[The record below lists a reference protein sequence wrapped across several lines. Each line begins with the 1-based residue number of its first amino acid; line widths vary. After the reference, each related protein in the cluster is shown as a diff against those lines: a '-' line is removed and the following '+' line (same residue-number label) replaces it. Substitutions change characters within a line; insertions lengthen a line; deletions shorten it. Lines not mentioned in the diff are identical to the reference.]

1 MDNDDVSDALF
12 DEKPDYE
19 ESESEARLEPDY
31 DSPISPEIQ
40 TGGRKRKGSRKIKR
54 KSRRS
59 KKSKK
64 SRRSKRS
71 SKRSKK
77 RSRRHRR

>member
-40 TGGRKRKGSRKIKR
+40 TGGRKRKGSRKIRRSKR

-59 KKSKK
+59 K
-64 SRRSKRS
+64 RSKRS
-71 SKRSKK
+71 SKRRSKK

>member
-40 TGGRKRKGSRKIKR
+40 SGGKKRKGSR
-54 KSRRS
+54 
-59 KKSKK
+59 K

-71 SKRSKK
+71 KR
-77 RSRRHRR
+77 RSRRRSIRRISRRRTRRHRR

>member
-31 DSPISPEIQ
+31 DLPISPEIQ
-40 TGGRKRKGSRKIKR
+40 SGGRKRRGSR

-59 KKSKK
+59 RRRR
-64 SRRSKRS
+64 SRRTIRRISR
-71 SKRSKK
+71 R